1 MVAKPVYGI
10 ISDAVYIG
18 GAHRLPYIF
27 LGGLLQA
34 AAWGSIALTPA
45 AGSSVSI
52 VTALLLLSNLGAS
65 VMEVATDAL
74 VAECGKKH
82 EGDSSGELQSFSWI
96 ALATGSVLGNLF
108 GGIIVSQVD
117 ARTTFIIYVLLLT
130 LEIGTS
136 LISREE
142 SFGLVN
148 VKGTKIPET
157 PNLIQRK
164 MLSYSYLKNVIDNAS
179 ANSVVGLEWRE
190 STILRSIK
198 SQIFDVMELLKKPE
212 IAYPLAWFASS
223 YAMIPLLSGTMF
235 FYHTQHLKINPSILG
250 LAKVVGQLGL
260 LLGSIIYDRFL
271 KKFPVRKLL
280 CSVQFL
286 ISACM
291 LSDILLVKQLNI
303 RLGISNEIFILGAS
317 AFAEAVAQFK
327 ILPFTVLFAQLC
339 PAGCEGSLM
348 ALVMSAHC
356 LASIMSGY
364 LGVGLASFLRISSEN
379 YSQLPFGLFIQSMAT
394 LVPLIWISLIPNT
407 KLASEHYKTKSK
419 VL

>member
-1 MVAKPVYGI
+1 M
-10 ISDAVYIG
+10 
-18 GAHRLPYIF
+18 
-27 LGGLLQA
+27 QA

-45 AGSSVSI
+45 AGSSIAI

-65 VMEVATDAL
+65 IMEVATDAL

-82 EGDSSGELQSFSWI
+82 KGDSSGELQSFAWM

-117 ARTTFIIYVLLLT
+117 ARTMFIVYVLLLT

-136 LISREE
+136 LILRER
-142 SFGLVN
+142 SFGLVS

-157 PNLIQRK
+157 RNLIKRK
-164 MLSYSYLKNVIDNAS
+164 LRSYSYLKNVIHNAS
-179 ANSVVGLEWRE
+179 KNNAARLQWRE
-190 STILRSIK
+190 SAILTSIK
-198 SQIFDVMELLKKPE
+198 SQISDVMELLKNPK
-212 IAYPLAWFASS
+212 IAYPLAWFAVS

-235 FYHTQHLKINPSILG
+235 FYHTQHLKIDPCILG

-260 LLGSIIYDRFL
+260 LLGSIIYNRSL
-271 KKFPVRKLL
+271 KKFPFRKLL

-303 RLGISNEIFILGAS
+303 RLGISNEVFVLGVS

-348 ALVMSAHC
+348 ALVMSVQC
-356 LASIMSGY
+356 LASIISGY
-364 LGVGLASFLRISSEN
+364 LGVGLASLLRVSSEN
-379 YSQLPFGLFIQSMAT
+379 YSQLPLGIFIQSMAT
-394 LVPLIWISLIPNT
+394 LVPLIWISFIPNA
-407 KLASEHYKTKSK
+407 KPASEHHKKKSK